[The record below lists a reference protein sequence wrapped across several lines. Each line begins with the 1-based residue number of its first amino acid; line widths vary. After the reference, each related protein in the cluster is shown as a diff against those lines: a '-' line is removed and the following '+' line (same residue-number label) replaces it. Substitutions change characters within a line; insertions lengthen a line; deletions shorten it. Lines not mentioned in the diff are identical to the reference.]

1 MKYYLSKKLN
11 VDIEI
16 INIIF
21 EIFEIYEQRA
31 KSGEYK
37 NIVFEVR
44 TKQQEHNRAHI
55 HASYNHQFEISISID
70 DKIEVIAGNLPMKQQ
85 TEALNWV
92 KINID
97 KLRKQWNNYHFDH
110 QIPMIAS
117 ALNFND

>member
-1 MKYYLSKKLN
+1 MKYYLSKRLN

-44 TKQQEHNRAHI
+44 TKEQGHNRANI

>member
-44 TKQQEHNRAHI
+44 TKEQGHNRAHI

-85 TEALNWV
+85 TETLNWV

-97 KLRKQWNNYHFDH
+97 KLRKQWNSYHFDH

>member
-11 VDIEI
+11 EDIEI

-44 TKQQEHNRAHI
+44 TKEQGHNRAHI

>member
-37 NIVFEVR
+37 
-44 TKQQEHNRAHI
+44 K
-55 HASYNHQFEISISID
+55 SY
-70 DKIEVIAGNLPMKQQ
+70 
-85 TEALNWV
+85 V
-92 KINID
+92 K
-97 KLRKQWNNYHFDH
+97 K
-110 QIPMIAS
+110 P
-117 ALNFND
+117 

>member
-44 TKQQEHNRAHI
+44 TKEQGHNRAHI

-97 KLRKQWNNYHFDH
+97 KLRKQWNNYHFDY

>member
-1 MKYYLSKKLN
+1 MKYYLSKELN
-11 VDIEI
+11 VEIEI
-16 INIIF
+16 INLIF
-21 EIFEIYEQRA
+21 EIFKIYEQRA

-44 TKQQEHNRAHI
+44 TKEQGHNRAHI

-70 DKIEVIAGNLPMKQQ
+70 DKIEVLAGNLPMKQQ

-92 KINID
+92 KANID
-97 KLRKQWNNYHFDH
+97 KLRKQWNNYHFHH

>member
-1 MKYYLSKKLN
+1 MKYYLSKELN

-16 INIIF
+16 INLIF
-21 EIFEIYEQRA
+21 EIFKIYEQRA

-44 TKQQEHNRAHI
+44 TKEQGHNRAHI

-70 DKIEVIAGNLPMKQQ
+70 DKIEVLAGNLPMKQQ

-92 KINID
+92 KANID
-97 KLRKQWNNYHFDH
+97 KLRKQWNSYHFDH
-110 QIPMIAS
+110 QISMVES

>member
-11 VDIEI
+11 VDIEN

>member
-55 HASYNHQFEISISID
+55 QASYNHQFEISISID